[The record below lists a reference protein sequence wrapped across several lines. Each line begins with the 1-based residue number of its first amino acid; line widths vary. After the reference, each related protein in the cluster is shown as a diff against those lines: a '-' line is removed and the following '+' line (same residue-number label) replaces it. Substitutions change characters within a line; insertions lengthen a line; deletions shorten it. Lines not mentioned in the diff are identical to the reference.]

1 MFWLART
8 QGTALVYPQAQLST
22 PNPPIRGPAPGMSGQ
37 LGSSHSKRL
46 PQRLISHVQ
55 EDAAAIRKFSL
66 QSDLNPSSEEA
77 HQLSF
82 PVPPA
87 SPEGSG
93 LAPQHP
99 SPHQDLPIP
108 PLLPRVACPNM
119 TVTLPTTPI
128 FQCHSGLPATMVPFA
143 GLLSHVL
150 APCSQVHSHNITRV
164 KSSNFSV
171 SLSPLPSGLCGP
183 RARALPPAHSL

>member
-1 MFWLART
+1 MFWLAHT

-22 PNPPIRGPAPGMSGQ
+22 PNPPIRGLAPGMSGQ

-46 PQRLISHVQ
+46 PQRRISHVQ

-66 QSDLNPSSEEA
+66 QSDLNLSSEEA

-93 LAPQHP
+93 LASQHP
-99 SPHQDLPIP
+99 SPNPGPSLP
-108 PLLPRVACPNM
+108 PLLPRVTSPNI

-128 FQCHSGLPATMVPFA
+128 FRCHSGLLATTVPF
-143 GLLSHVL
+143 
-150 APCSQVHSHNITRV
+150 RW
-164 KSSNFSV
+164 
-171 SLSPLPSGLCGP
+171 
-183 RARALPPAHSL
+183 PPAPRFGSVLSSLVSHHH